1 MTTYEHRRDDLV
13 INSSIC
19 VGVLLGDMPGGDME
33 FVPIRPQPAT
43 DAMRED
49 LRSRWPGRGL
59 RGVGYIG
66 LVGGAPKLVLQ
77 EPLDA
82 VQVEALA
89 VAFAVYIATLV
100 KSAMTSDG
108 FAVEIERAEVSELE
122 RMFAMPDTRYVH

>member
-1 MTTYEHRRDDLV
+1 MTTYEHRRDELV

-19 VGVLLGDMPGGDME
+19 VGVLLGDMPGDME

-43 DAMRED
+43 DAMREE

-66 LVGGAPKLVLQ
+66 LVDGAPKLALN
-77 EPLDA
+77 EPLDG

-89 VAFAVYIATLV
+89 AAFAVYIATLV
-100 KSAMTSDG
+100 KCAMASDG
-108 FAVEIERAEVSELE
+108 FAVQIERAEVSELE
-122 RMFAMPDTRYVH
+122 RLFAMPDPRYVH